1 MTGPTPQQTG
11 AVGPGGHVPVL
22 LAEVLEV
29 LHPRDGGIYLDGTF
43 GLGGYSRALLL
54 AADCNVVAFD
64 RDPAAIA
71 AGRSL
76 QTEFGDRLQLV
87 EDRFSEMGRHLPLPV
102 DGIALD
108 LGVSSPQLDRPER
121 GFSFRNDGPLD
132 MRMGASGETA
142 AEVVNSRSETELANL
157 IWRYGEERRSR
168 QIARALVARR
178 SERPYSR
185 TLDLAETVRAVVR
198 ASKDGIDPATRTFQ
212 ALRIYVN
219 DELGELERGLAAA
232 ERCLAPGGRL
242 AVVSFHSLEDRI
254 VKDFLRTRSSA
265 APRGSRHLPDAG
277 ASLAPTFELLSR
289 QAIKPGAGEAA
300 ENPRARSARLRAAAR
315 TDAPAST
322 DHTSTDPE
330 STDGKWGQGSGG
342 PA

>member
-1 MTGPTPQQTG
+1 MSDTNRQPHPSRS
-11 AVGPGGHVPVL
+11 GGHVPVL
-22 LAEVLEV
+22 LAEVLQV
-29 LHPRDGGIYLDGTF
+29 LHPRDGGIYIDGTF
-43 GLGGYSRALLL
+43 GLGGYSRGLLQ
-54 AADCNVVAFD
+54 AANCNVLAFD

-71 AGRSL
+71 AGQALRA
-76 QTEFGDRLQLV
+76 EFGERLQLV
-87 EDRFSEMGRHLPLPV
+87 EDRFAEMQRHLPLPV
-102 DGIALD
+102 EGIALD

-132 MRMGASGETA
+132 MRMGNSGETA
-142 AEVVNSRSETELANL
+142 AEVVNSRSETELADL

-185 TLDLAETVRAVVR
+185 TLELADTVRSVVR
-198 ASKDGIDPATRTFQ
+198 AAKDGIDPATRTFQ

-219 DELGELERGLAAA
+219 DELGELKRGLAAA

-254 VKDFLRTRSSA
+254 VKDFLRARSSA
-265 APRGSRHLPDAG
+265 APRGSRHLPE
-277 ASLAPTFELLSR
+277 ASETAAPSFELLSR
-289 QAIKPGAGEAA
+289 QAIKPSARETA

-315 TDAPAST
+315 TAAPAW
-322 DHTSTDPE
+322 PNE
-330 STDGKWGQGSGG
+330 GSGG
-342 PA
+342 TT